1 MISKYEDICRAIWR
15 MSKMYGMDHRNI
27 MRRWIHIFE
36 DTEVDDWN
44 RDEFME
50 CMIKCKKEVEK

>member
-1 MISKYEDICRAIWR
+1 MISKYESICKAIWR
-15 MSKMYGMDHRNI
+15 MAKMYSMDHRNI

-36 DTEVDDWN
+36 DTEVDGWN
-44 RDEFME
+44 RDKFME